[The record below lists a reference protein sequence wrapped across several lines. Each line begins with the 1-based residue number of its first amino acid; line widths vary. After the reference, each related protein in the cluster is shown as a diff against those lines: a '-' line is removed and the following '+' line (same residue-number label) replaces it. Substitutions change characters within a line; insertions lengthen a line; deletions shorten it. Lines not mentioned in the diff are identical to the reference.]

1 MDQGAGVPVYKLH
14 GSIDWIVA
22 DRAEEFRGLDP
33 LFDKPSANR
42 LGSRTGHVEDDY
54 RLCRCRTRKQ
64 LESWLAGRDL
74 QTNPSGTCPRTVGIA
89 GLGAYKELHQIPGLG
104 HVWACGTRAL
114 YQADCAVVVGFSM
127 SDFDAMAQMQFSA
140 VARERWCQGRPLP
153 VVVVDPFADEAV
165 KHRFR
170 TVFRCVHFIE
180 EPHEV
185 VDWSR
190 LG

>member
-1 MDQGAGVPVYKLH
+1 
-14 GSIDWIVA
+14 
-22 DRAEEFRGLDP
+22 
-33 LFDKPSANR
+33 
-42 LGSRTGHVEDDY
+42 
-54 RLCRCRTRKQ
+54 
-64 LESWLAGRDL
+64 
-74 QTNPSGTCPRTVGIA
+74 
-89 GLGAYKELHQIPGLG
+89 
-104 HVWACGTRAL
+104 
-114 YQADCAVVVGFSM
+114 M